1 MPRSFRLLPPEPRPD
16 LLARPRL
23 MRTLLGRWEC
33 RVTALVGGA
42 GLGKTTVLAQAIAE
56 NRLAPRGKDLWF
68 GLESHDADAD
78 RLART
83 VLAMVAALAPV
94 DDEPAVTPDPDP
106 AFGEAGD
113 HGDSSGSD
121 DWPEVVAAVVVPGEA
136 PSPVAVAEVVWQRA
150 PTELCLTFDDVHR
163 LPEGSSGAVWLT
175 ELIDA
180 LPANGHVVLASRSEP
195 PLPLSRLGSHG
206 AVLRLDDDAL
216 RFSPEELT
224 GFAERRGVDPAQLAG
239 TGGWP
244 ALAELTATVD
254 PGLTGTYVWEE
265 VLDPLGPERRHVL
278 AVLADL
284 GGGDDE
290 LATAAL
296 DAPVELAD
304 ALAGVPL
311 VARTANGWHV
321 PHALWREAPGLAL
334 GDEVR
339 VATRRRAVQYLT
351 AQGRFDDA
359 FNLVEEAGSWDL
371 APAVLRA
378 ACLASDRL
386 VSGQL
391 QRWLATSPSP
401 VRTSSA
407 GQLARG
413 LLAAFTTPVG
423 AVDPLRDAIAR
434 CRADDDVDAE
444 MTAIAQLARLA
455 WFRQDDEVLGEV
467 VARVMEL
474 DATTGHPAAKALAT
488 VAQAALADLVADDA
502 GLLSHLES
510 IGPSVLDRAWELL
523 VAFWAAQVRLGLG
536 EPDVIHRIVERL
548 TPGDDPALRGAGI
561 ALEVSAWWAE
571 GKVDAVLERLP
582 EMVTAMRTAG
592 VQHNLYLAL
601 NGACLATARTG
612 DLDTAR
618 RWFDESLAAA
628 PPTPTGDMTL
638 RSAMAQA
645 YLFLAEGDEDK
656 AAERLRSA
664 VEVHGFNAGIDRD
677 TWRQHIAIAY
687 VLLPETR
694 GHWDGVT
701 LRGHLQIARDLARA
715 VVAVREGRA
724 DELAPLTLPP
734 LGSVRSALD
743 VHLAVQLAVGLFEA
757 GRTADGR
764 AVLDVLGPP
773 GRAALRDLAAGT
785 AAPATQAAL
794 GRQAKALLAAVPAAP
809 PRPTYLAVLGPMTL
823 RRDGPDGEV
832 ASDPELRR
840 TRLRALLAYLVG
852 HRQTTRTA
860 VAAALWP
867 DLDERAA
874 VNNLGVTLNLL
885 RRVLEPW
892 RHSGEPPFLL
902 RLDGQV
908 LRLVTGDHLQLDVDE
923 FDRHLAAAAQAES
936 DGVPSLA
943 LEHDLAAVALYRG
956 DLFADLADADWC
968 TLDREHYRIHFVG
981 AAVRAGQLLLSG
993 GDPDRAEAVARRA
1006 LAVDRWAEEA
1016 YAVLVGAAIARRDRA
1031 AAHRMLA
1038 HCLDALRELGAQ
1050 PSAATRQLR
1059 RRLQTTGS

>member
-56 NRLAPRGKDLWF
+56 NRLAPRGEDLWF
-68 GLESHDADAD
+68 GLESHDANAD
-78 RLART
+78 RLARA
-83 VLAMVAALAPV
+83 VVAALAD
-94 DDEPAVTPDPDP
+94 DDERLTP
-106 AFGEAGD
+106 
-113 HGDSSGSD
+113 S
-121 DWPEVVAAVVVPGEA
+121 
-136 PSPVAVAEVVWQRA
+136 AVAELVWQRA

-163 LPEGSSGAVWLT
+163 LPAGSPGAAWLT
-175 ELIDA
+175 ELVDA

-206 AVLRLDDDAL
+206 AVLRLVDDDL
-216 RFSPEELT
+216 RFSPEELA
-224 GFAERRGVDPAQLAG
+224 GFAERRGVDPAQLES

-244 ALAELTATVD
+244 ALAELTASVD
-254 PGLTGTYVWEE
+254 PGLTGTYMWEE
-265 VLDPLGPERRHVL
+265 VLEPIGDDRRRVL

-290 LATAAL
+290 LAAAAL
-296 DAPVELAD
+296 GAPVALDE
-304 ALAGVPL
+304 ALAGIPL
-311 VARTANGWHV
+311 VARAADGWHV
-321 PHALWREAPGLAL
+321 PHALWRQAPGLAL
-334 GDEVR
+334 ADDVR
-339 VATRRRAVQYLT
+339 AETRRRAVRYLT
-351 AQGRFDDA
+351 EQSRFDDA
-359 FNLVEEAGSWDL
+359 FNLVEEAGSWEL
-371 APAVLRA
+371 APEVLRA

-391 QRWLATSPSP
+391 QRWLATSPAA
-401 VRTSSA
+401 VRSSSA
-407 GQLARG
+407 GSLARG
-413 LLAAFTTPVG
+413 LLAAFTTPVA
-423 AVDPLRDAIAR
+423 AVDPLREAIAR
-434 CRADDDVDAE
+434 CRADGDVDAE
-444 MTAIAQLARLA
+444 MIAIAQLARLA
-455 WFRQDDEVLGEV
+455 WFRQDDAVLGELV
-467 VARVMEL
+467 TRVMEL

-488 VAQAALADLVADDA
+488 VAQAALADLVADDD
-502 GLLSHLES
+502 GLLALLES
-510 IGPSVLDRAWELL
+510 IGPSALDRAWELL

-536 EPDVIHRIVERL
+536 DPGAIHRIVEHL

-582 EMVTAMRTAG
+582 DMVAAMRAAG

-612 DLDTAR
+612 DIDTAR
-618 RWFDESLAAA
+618 RWFEESLSAA
-628 PPTPTGDMTL
+628 PPTPAGGMTL
-638 RSAMAQA
+638 RSAMAEA
-645 YLFLAEGDEDK
+645 YLLLAEGGDQSEK
-656 AAERLRSA
+656 RATERLRTA
-664 VEVHGFNAGIDRD
+664 IEAHGFNAGIDRD

-694 GHWDGVT
+694 DHWDTVA
-701 LRGHLQIARDLARA
+701 LRGHLLTARQLARA
-715 VVAVREGRA
+715 VVSLRERHDGGA
-724 DELAPLTLPP
+724 SDEIASLALPP

-743 VHLAVQLAVGLFEA
+743 VPLAVQLAVGLFEA
-757 GRTADGR
+757 GRTTDGR
-764 AVLDVLGPP
+764 AVLDALGPP
-773 GRAALRDLAAGT
+773 GRTALRDLAGP
-785 AAPATQAAL
+785 AATTTGLA
-794 GRQAKALLAAVPAAP
+794 RQAKALLAAVPAAP

-823 RRDGPDGEV
+823 RRDRPDGEV

-860 VAAALWP
+860 VASALWP

-908 LRLVTGDHLQLDVDE
+908 LRLVTGEHLHIDVDE
-923 FDRHLAAAAQAES
+923 FDRHLAAATQAEA

-943 LEHDLAAVALYRG
+943 LEHDLAAAELYRG
-956 DLFADLADADWC
+956 DLFADLADTEWC

-981 AAVRAGQLLLSG
+981 AAVRAGQLLLG
-993 GDPDRAEAVARRA
+993 RGDADAAEAVARRA

-1031 AAHRMLA
+1031 AAHRMLT
-1038 HCLDALRELGAQ
+1038 HCLDALRELGAH
-1050 PSAATRQLR
+1050 PSAATRRLR

>member
-1 MPRSFRLLPPEPRPD
+1 
-16 LLARPRL
+16 
-23 MRTLLGRWEC
+23 MRRLLGRWEC

-56 NRLAPRGKDLWF
+56 NRLAPRGTDLWF

-78 RLART
+78 RLARS
-83 VLAMVAALAPV
+83 VLAVVTAPAG
-94 DDEPAVTPDPDP
+94 DDEPTDPDT
-106 AFGEAGD
+106 
-113 HGDSSGSD
+113 
-121 DWPEVVAAVVVPGEA
+121 AVVQGEA
-136 PSPVAVAEVVWQRA
+136 PSAVVVAEAVWQRA
-150 PTELCLTFDDVHR
+150 PTEVCLTFDDVHR
-163 LPEGSSGAVWLT
+163 LPPGSGGAAWLT
-175 ELIDA
+175 ELVDA

-216 RFSPEELT
+216 RFSPEELS
-224 GFAERRGVDPAQLAG
+224 GFAERRGVDPTQLAD

-254 PGLTGTYVWEE
+254 PGLTGTYMWEE

-284 GGGDDE
+284 GGGDDA
-290 LATAAL
+290 LAAAAL
-296 DAPVELAD
+296 GAPVDLAE

-311 VARTANGWHV
+311 IARAADGWHV

-334 GDEVR
+334 DDGDRAEI
-339 VATRRRAVQYLT
+339 RRRAVAYLT
-351 AQGRFDDA
+351 DQGRFDEA
-359 FNLVEEAGSWDL
+359 FNLVEEAGAWDL

-386 VSGQL
+386 VSGHL
-391 QRWLATSPSP
+391 QRWLATSPAQ
-401 VRTSSA
+401 VRTSAA
-407 GQLARG
+407 GCLARG
-413 LLAAFTTPVG
+413 LLAAFTTPAT
-423 AVDPLRDAIAR
+423 AVEPLRDAIAR
-434 CRADDDVDAE
+434 CRADGDVDAE

-455 WFRQDDEVLGEV
+455 WFRQDDDILGELV
-467 VARVMEL
+467 GRVMEL
-474 DATTGHPAAKALAT
+474 DATTGHPAAKALTT
-488 VAQAALADLVADDA
+488 VAQAALADLEADDD
-502 GLLSHLES
+502 GLLAHLDS

-536 EPDVIHRIVERL
+536 DPGAIHRIVERL

-582 EMVTAMRTAG
+582 EMVVAMRAAG

-612 DLDTAR
+612 DLETAR

-638 RSAMAQA
+638 RSAMAHA
-645 YLFLAEGDEDK
+645 YLFLGEGDEGK
-656 AAERLRSA
+656 ATERLRSA
-664 VEVHGFNAGIDRD
+664 IEVHGFNAGIDRD
-677 TWRQHIAIAY
+677 TWRQHISIAY

-694 GHWDGVT
+694 EHWDGVT
-701 LRGHLQIARDLARA
+701 LRGHLQTARELARA

-724 DELAPLTLPP
+724 DDVLASLTLPP

-743 VHLAVQLAVGLFEA
+743 VHLAVQLAVGLFGA
-757 GRTADGR
+757 GRTSDGR

-773 GRAALRDLAAGT
+773 GRTALRDLAADPR
-785 AAPATQAAL
+785 ASLA
-794 GRQAKALLAAVPAAP
+794 RQAKALLAAVPAAP
-809 PRPTYLAVLGPMTL
+809 PRRTYLAVLGPMTL
-823 RRDGPDGEV
+823 RRDGPDGDV

-908 LRLVTGDHLQLDVDE
+908 LRLVTGDHLRLDVDE
-923 FDRHLAAAAQAES
+923 FDHHLAAAAQAES

-943 LEHDLAAVALYRG
+943 LEHDLAAVELYRG

-981 AAVRAGQLLLSG
+981 AAVRAGQLLLSS
-993 GDPDRAEAVARRA
+993 GDPARAEAVARRA

-1038 HCLDALRELGAQ
+1038 H
-1050 PSAATRQLR
+1050 
-1059 RRLQTTGS
+1059 